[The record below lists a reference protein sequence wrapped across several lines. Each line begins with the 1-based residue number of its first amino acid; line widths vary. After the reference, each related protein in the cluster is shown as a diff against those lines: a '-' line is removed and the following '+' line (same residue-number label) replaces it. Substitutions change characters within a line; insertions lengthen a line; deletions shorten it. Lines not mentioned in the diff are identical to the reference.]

1 MHIHMDIH
9 MHMHMHITIFRIY
22 ILTLREVSMCALNG
36 DEEAA
41 VVREMALL
49 LCGRMWMRWG
59 GEGRGSGVG
68 EHGGVLLLL
77 EACGDGAPKK
87 EANALASEAQG
98 MLKKKKKKRRRRSR
112 YHTAASPRVSVS
124 VSINNVVLCFLL
136 IPPSPLNNVVLCFF
150 MIPLLLML
158 LQAIGFQHPN

>member
-1 MHIHMDIH
+1 MHMHIHIH
-9 MHMHMHITIFRIY
+9 MHMHMDMHITIFRIY

-41 VVREMALL
+41 VVREKALL
-49 LCGRMWMRWG
+49 LCGCMWMRWG

-77 EACGDGAPKK
+77 EARGDGAPKK

-98 MLKKKKKKRRRRSR
+98 MLKKKKKKRSR
-112 YHTAASPRVSVS
+112 YHTAASRRLSVS
-124 VSINNVVLCFLL
+124 VSINNVVLCF
-136 IPPSPLNNVVLCFF
+136 F
-150 MIPLLLML
+150 MIPPLL
-158 LQAIGFQHPN
+158 